1 MNKTQVKGM
10 KKKDL
15 VDNFMYLQKRNEK
28 QVDDIKELM
37 IINAQMSNDLKLS
50 QDTADGHMDGQLQ
63 AKSAQLKKKD
73 QIIKDLEKQIDSTK
87 INHITNLENIIHCK
101 KAHIDELQKRIED
114 QMDTDNDIREKY
126 QDKIKDLKE
135 EAKERIAENEAFSKK
150 LERLDEVG
158 LGTFYR
164 TL

>member
-1 MNKTQVKGM
+1 MKGM

-73 QIIKDLEKQIDSTK
+73 QIIKDLEKQIDT
-87 INHITNLENIIHCK
+87 LE
-101 KAHIDELQKRIED
+101 
-114 QMDTDNDIREKY
+114 TDIG
-126 QDKIKDLKE
+126 IKDWHIITLKQEIKELKE
-135 EAKERIAENEAFSKK
+135 A
-150 LERLDEVG
+150 LEQTE
-158 LGTFYR
+158 
-164 TL
+164 